1 MIVSDLLFRVTGEG
15 SEPNYARTDET
26 ADEIIIHSPEPF
38 TTKHG
43 GILPDVNIAYEA
55 WGQLN
60 NEKDNV
66 ILLNHGLSASSH
78 AKTNSVSILTFQGF
92 NILNTAF

>member
-1 MIVSDLLFRVTGEG
+1 MTGEG
-15 SEPNYARTDET
+15 SEPNYARTNET
-26 ADEIIIHSPEPF
+26 ADEIIIHSPEAF
-38 TTKHG
+38 ITKHG

-60 NEKDNV
+60 CDKDNV

-78 AKTNSVSILTFQGF
+78 AKTNSVSMKYFEMLP
-92 NILNTAF
+92 